1 MKSYFEERGGTYTQ
15 VGDFLI
21 PDLVLEE
28 QPDGWIGKYGIMRQE
43 YLKKWK
49 KGMYA
54 ELVMT
59 GKLKQ
64 HLLDVDRDAQDEFEI
79 IVRQTVKA
87 EGVTEELKKQDQ
99 MEWVRKMNSIRDR
112 ADEFIRHDL
121 IYT

>member
-1 MKSYFEERGGTYTQ
+1 MKSFFEKRGGTYSR

-28 QPDGWIGKYGIMRQE
+28 QPEGWIGKYGIMRQE

-64 HLLDVDRDAQDEFEI
+64 HLLDINWDAQEEFET
-79 IVRQTVKA
+79 IVRQTAKA

-99 MEWVRKMNSIRDR
+99 MEWVRCMNSIRDR